1 VLAAA
6 QRAGTVNPE
15 QVAVLERA
23 LEQVDRPGYAPE
35 VIADAEATLTG
46 YAEVFGPRDLRRI
59 AVKLVDVLDPDG
71 TLAADRLA
79 QDRRH
84 LQLTAN
90 RDGTYTLTGRLTGT
104 TGAALQ
110 ATLSPLAKPRP
121 DTPGHDRTV
130 HGHEDG
136 RTYGQRLHDALDD
149 ACGRLL
155 RSGGLPDSGGTPA
168 TVIVTISAEDLTART
183 GTGETSDGTLIPAAR
198 LLELANEAQILPAV
212 LTAPGE
218 CLLLGRS
225 RRIAS
230 RHQTYALI
238 ARDGGCSF
246 PGLHASA
253 GVVRPAPH
261 PRMGRRRHHRPGQPD
276 AALPLPPH
284 PLRQPRLDLPHHQRH
299 PRMDPTPLARQ
310 TTTTPDQQ
318 PHQTTPPQQPHSPR
332 HDSQTTVTGHQ
343 A

>member
-130 HGHEDG
+130 HGPEDG
-136 RTYGQRLHDALDD
+136 RTYGQRLHDALDEVC
-149 ACGRLL
+149 ARLL

-246 PGLHASA
+246 PGCT
-253 GVVRPAPH
+253 H
-261 PRMGRRRHHRPGQPD
+261 PPEWCDRHHIRESIDGGTTDLDNLTLLCRYHHTRFASRGWTCHITNGIPEWT
-276 AALPLPPH
+276 PPRWH
-284 PLRQPRLDLPHHQRH
+284 DKQQ
-299 PRMDPTPLARQ
+299 
-310 TTTTPDQQ
+310 QQ
-318 PHQTTPPQQPHSPR
+318 PLVNNRIRRKHLNHHTALA
-332 HDSQTTVTGHQ
+332 TTVRRQ
-343 A
+343 

>member
-1 VLAAA
+1 
-6 QRAGTVNPE
+6 
-15 QVAVLERA
+15 
-23 LEQVDRPGYAPE
+23 
-35 VIADAEATLTG
+35 
-46 YAEVFGPRDLRRI
+46 
-59 AVKLVDVLDPDG
+59 VKLVDVLDPDG

-121 DTPGHDRTV
+121 DTPGHDSAV

-136 RTYGQRLHDALDD
+136 RTYGQRLHDALDEV
-149 ACGRLL
+149 CGRLL

-198 LLELANEAQILPAV
+198 LLELANEAEILPAV

-246 PGLHASA
+246 PGCT
-253 GVVRPAPH
+253 H
-261 PRMGRRRHHRPGQPD
+261 PPEWCDRHHIREWVDGGTTDLDNLTLLCRYHHTRFASRGWTCHITNGIPEWT
-276 AALPLPPH
+276 PPH
-284 PLRQPRLDLPHHQRH
+284 WHDKQ
-299 PRMDPTPLARQ
+299 
-310 TTTTPDQQ
+310 QQ
-318 PHQTTPPQQPHSPR
+318 PLINNRIRRKHLNNHTAPA
-332 HDSQTTVTGHQ
+332 TTVRRQ
-343 A
+343 